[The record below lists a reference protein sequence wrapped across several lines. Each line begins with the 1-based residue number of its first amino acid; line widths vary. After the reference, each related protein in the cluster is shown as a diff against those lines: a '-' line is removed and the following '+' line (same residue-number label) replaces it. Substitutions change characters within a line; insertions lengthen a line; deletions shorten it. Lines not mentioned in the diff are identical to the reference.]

1 MMMNLKEK
9 SLRMGII
16 FLVLLFVGGML
27 LVFKGHDAVTM
38 ALEKKEGI
46 LTAEQVKI
54 AFENIGGLLVNE
66 MVQES
71 QEVKKGDILMVLD
84 SIDIDLSIERLQTQ
98 INQMDAQI
106 NQLNGS
112 IRIGYAKTSTS
123 ELQTYRLIEQQKM
136 ALDAAK
142 ATYDNQQLTY
152 NRKKALAVSGAVSQ
166 SELDSAQMALD
177 VAAANVGQQQRM
189 LEKMLAGTSE
199 AARDQVFASGN
210 ANNIYLPEI
219 DQQRQ
224 DLGNSQFG
232 VQNLIQQKQNML
244 VQLKEL
250 QVKKE
255 RLTLRAPEDGKVLK
269 IIAKRGE
276 MVSANAPVILLES
289 KRYYYDIYLDE
300 QQASRLKPGDEITGS
315 VVVSQKAVAGSIRF
329 ITAAPGFADL
339 KMSREKGQTD
349 LSAFQVR
356 IYVNPEENLLPGM
369 TIEVNKDAFLKR

>member
-1 MMMNLKEK
+1 MNLKEK
-9 SLRMGII
+9 SLQMGIV

-38 ALEKKEGI
+38 AIEKKEGL

-54 AFENIGGLLVNE
+54 AFENIGGRLLNE
-66 MVQES
+66 NVQES

-84 SIDIDLSIERLQTQ
+84 SVDIDLATERLQTQ
-98 INQMDAQI
+98 INQMDAKI

-123 ELQTYRLIEQQKM
+123 EKQTYRQIEQQKM

-152 NRKKALAVSGAVSQ
+152 NRKQALVASGAISQ
-166 SELDSAQMALD
+166 SELDSAKMALD
-177 VAAANVGQQQRM
+177 VAIANLGQQQRL

-199 AARDQVFASGN
+199 VEKNQILASGN
-210 ANNIYLPEI
+210 ASDIYLPEF
-219 DQQRQ
+219 DYQRQ
-224 DLGNSQFG
+224 DLDNSQFN
-232 VQNLIQQKQNML
+232 VQDLIQQKQNL
-244 VQLKEL
+244 IVQLKEY

-255 RLTLRAPEDGKVLK
+255 RLTLKAPEDGRVLQ
-269 IIAKRGE
+269 IIAKEGE

-289 KRYYYDIYLDE
+289 KRYYYDLYLDE
-300 QQASRLKPGDEITGS
+300 YQASRLKPGDEINGS
-315 VVVSQKAVAGSIRF
+315 VVVNNKAVNGIIRF

-339 KMSREKGQTD
+339 KMSREKGQAD
-349 LSAFQVR
+349 IAAFQVR
-356 IYVNPEENLLPGM
+356 IYVNPEEHLLPGM
-369 TIEVNKDAFLKR
+369 TIEVNKDAFIKR